1 MFIYL
6 LIDKKH
12 ETFFVFVYQYMSFI
26 NYLFIGISFI
36 NIFILICLL
45 KYLILCCLGG
55 VCLFTGIHLLFFSN
69 ISYLP
74 VCFLVICSLKYSFVW
89 NDMYLFTGIHLFGV
103 VIVCWY
109 VLFILFFFL
118 LSFCCCCCCCYWWEW
133 GGGGETGKWGVARLC
148 GGGGGGGAVLLVEN
162 VIDSYEKDKKKGQ
175 NKQKKTE
182 KHVNDTVVAVLI
194 TRNILSTSLSVF
206 VPVHY

>member
-1 MFIYL
+1 
-6 LIDKKH
+6 
-12 ETFFVFVYQYMSFI
+12 MSFI

-109 VLFILFFFL
+109 VLFILFSFF
-118 LSFCCCCCCCYWWEW
+118 FPFVVVVVVATD
-133 GGGGETGKWGVARLC
+133 GGGGWGGETGKWGVARLC
-148 GGGGGGGAVLLVEN
+148 VCVWGGGGRSLTGGKCN
-162 VIDSYEKDKKKGQ
+162 
-175 NKQKKTE
+175 
-182 KHVNDTVVAVLI
+182 
-194 TRNILSTSLSVF
+194 R
-206 VPVHY
+206 